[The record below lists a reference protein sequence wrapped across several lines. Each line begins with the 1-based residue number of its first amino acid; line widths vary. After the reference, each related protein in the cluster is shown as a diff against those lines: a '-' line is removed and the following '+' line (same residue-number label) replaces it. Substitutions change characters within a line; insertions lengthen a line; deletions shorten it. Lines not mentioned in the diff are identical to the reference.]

1 MYEEIVSHGA
11 LKPEEEHRR
20 GICAVGRWIKERGF
34 AVSTDGNISVRL
46 GPDRILVTPTR
57 MSKGMM
63 APDDLAVT
71 DLSGRRLGG
80 LRQASSELGM
90 HLMIYRMRP
99 EVNAVCHAHPPY
111 ATGFAVAGMALDKPL
126 LCELV
131 MDLGC
136 VPLAHYGT
144 PGTPELSEAIEPL
157 VPGHDAILMAN
168 HGVVTCGHDLLTA
181 FQRLETTE
189 HLAHVAF
196 VSELLGRQNL
206 LSATDLEKLAERR
219 ARHAAREPV
228 GSEHDAARAGY
239 SREAAT
245 DRVTLTRRELD
256 SLIDE
261 AIQKDRAHR

>member
-1 MYEEIVSHGA
+1 MNSESIFHGA
-11 LKPEEEHRR
+11 MKPEEEHRR
-20 GICAVGRWIKERGF
+20 DICVVGRWIKEHGF
-34 AVSTDGNISVRL
+34 AASTDGNISVRL
-46 GPDRILVTPTR
+46 GPNRILVTPTR

-63 APDDLAVT
+63 APDDLVVT
-71 DLSGRRLGG
+71 DLTGRRLGG

-90 HLMIYRMRP
+90 HLMIYRLRP

-126 LCELV
+126 LCEMV

-144 PGTPELSEAIEPL
+144 PGTSELAEAIEPL

-168 HGVVTCGHDLLTA
+168 HGVVTCGYDLLTA
-181 FQRLETTE
+181 FQRMETTE
-189 HLAHVAF
+189 HFAHVAF

-206 LSATDLEKLAERR
+206 LTAADLEKLEARR
-219 ARHAAREPV
+219 VRHVA
-228 GSEHDAARAGY
+228 
-239 SREAAT
+239 REAAGT
-245 DRVTLTRRELD
+245 EHDSAHAEYPNDAAADRVTLTRRELE